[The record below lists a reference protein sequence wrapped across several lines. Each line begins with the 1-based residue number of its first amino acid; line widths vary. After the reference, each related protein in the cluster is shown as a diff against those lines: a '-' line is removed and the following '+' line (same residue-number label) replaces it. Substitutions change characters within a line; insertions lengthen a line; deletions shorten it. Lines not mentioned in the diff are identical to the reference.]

1 MIAHKKEFFGGLG
14 MLGAFIIVLI
24 VIFMPIFGGQNGLN
38 YLDNLYNTISKGSA
52 YYMPKVK
59 AEAAKFEGTTV
70 DVTLKLANADQA
82 QETDRLFN
90 QAGALVN
97 VSGAELKVS
106 GDLGQILNG
115 CIDDADAMYYNQGEK
130 VSGKYGFDEKR
141 VLFDWWTALKAMG
154 KALEKQKKFKEA
166 KVIDSALS
174 KAVETSYNYYQVEPK
189 KIGEKIGVVIFS
201 LVFYVI
207 YTLWYGFAIMFM
219 FEGWGM
225 QLKH

>member
-1 MIAHKKEFFGGLG
+1 MIAHKKEFFGGVI
-14 MLGAFIIVLI
+14 MMAVFAVVLI

-59 AEAAKFEGTTV
+59 EEAAKFDGTTV

-97 VSGAELKVS
+97 VSGIDLKVR
-106 GDLGQILNG
+106 GDLAQILNG
-115 CIDDADAMYYNQGEK
+115 CINDADAMYYNDGEK
-130 VSGKYGFDEKR
+130 VSGKYGFDERR
-141 VLFDWWTALKAMG
+141 VLFDWWTALKGMG

-166 KVIDSALS
+166 KVIDLTVS

-189 KIGEKIGVVIFS
+189 KIGEKIGIVIFS

-219 FEGWGM
+219 FEGWG
-225 QLKH
+225 LRLEH

>member
-1 MIAHKKEFFGGLG
+1 MIAHKKEFFGGVV
-14 MLGAFIIVLI
+14 MMAVFIAILI
-24 VIFMPIFGGQNGLN
+24 IIFMPVFDGQNGLN

-70 DVTLKLANADQA
+70 DVTLKLANAEQA

-106 GDLGQILNG
+106 GDLAQILNG

-189 KIGEKIGVVIFS
+189 KIGEKIGVIIFS

-219 FEGWGM
+219 FEGWG
-225 QLKH
+225 LRLEH